1 MTQLF
6 ELLHQRIMTF
16 DTSLNVYP
24 TTRYTA
30 YRKEPEMTRQFVS
43 IITRHS
49 HLIVRLC
56 VTLEKIH
63 DPRNLCEVGKGRWDV
78 HAIFDSAEQLDDIMY
93 LVKQTYRHNL

>member
-16 DTSLNVYP
+16 DTSLSVFT

-30 YRKEPEMTRQFVS
+30 YKKEPEMTRQFVS

-49 HLIVRLC
+49 HLIVRMCIPL
-56 VTLEKIH
+56 TKIH
-63 DPRNLCEVGKGRWDV
+63 DPLNLCEEGKGRWAV
-78 HAIFDSAEQLDDIMY
+78 HAIFHSADQLNDIMY
-93 LVKQTYRHNL
+93 LVEQTYKQNL